1 MQDIESL
8 VDLVIL
14 CVGKR
19 NPLKAVLPGQY
30 NVVTRACWNRQT
42 DRIPPVRDPN
52 VAVAHLCGLRLAS
65 NVRSVAD
72 FAVRWHIGHAV
83 PYEAARPCM
92 AAETHEDPTVT
103 ARLTSSRGAC
113 NMDKDKS
120 PALLQTRKAAIVR
133 QCRATRLCQTFT
145 VRSKASH
152 THRHHPVQCST
163 LENL

>member
-1 MQDIESL
+1 MSPKL
-8 VDLVIL
+8 VGT
-14 CVGKR
+14 GKLIV
-19 NPLKAVLPGQY
+19 P
-30 NVVTRACWNRQT
+30 
-42 DRIPPVRDPN
+42 PPVRDPN
-52 VAVAHLCGLRLAS
+52 VAVAHLCGLRLAG
-65 NVRSVAD
+65 NVRSVTG

-113 NMDKDKS
+113 NKDEDKS

-133 QCRATRLCQTFT
+133 QCRATRLCQTFI

-152 THRHHPVQCST
+152 THRHHPVQLLTVGALATSLKNAVRHVHATCAFQ
-163 LENL
+163 NHQPVVYR